1 MQIRSIELR
10 NFKGLS
16 KLKFQLSPGFNIL
29 SSSNE
34 EDKTSI
40 LQSFALGLHVLSD
53 HFLLVSASFD
63 KERDTA
69 STAKIEKKEKTDD
82 LLEFNFGGS
91 CTIEM
96 NDENHQ
102 LSISR
107 VVDDSEKEETII
119 VDSSADSSA
128 LERKSENEFPIFAF
142 YRSSRF
148 LHCDWIET
156 VRSSRFSNDT
166 RCSVYESW
174 QDAGNAESCS
184 STLSWIRE
192 KTSVRLDY
200 AERGLDATPPVEND
214 GGTALSRIV
223 NDAFPEIVD
232 VCWDRDVSSVLV
244 SKEIKG
250 KLGDFR
256 IMQIPF
262 EMLSDGERSV
272 IMLFAD
278 ILRRMCV
285 LHPHLKASEAM
296 RTDGIV
302 LIDDLEAHLHPDWQ
316 RRILKG
322 LRRAFPRVQ
331 FIAATNSPIMIG
343 EVEPNGVHL
352 LDGGKIVQPVQSY
365 GLDVNEVLEQILH
378 TERQSIEV
386 KEAVGKIKELIEIGK
401 TDEARNR
408 LNALE
413 EKLNGSIRSTRDAD
427 AAISFKE
434 SILKE

>member
-29 SSSNE
+29 LSSNE

-53 HFLLVSASFD
+53 HFSLVSASFNN
-63 KERDTA
+63 ERDTA
-69 STAKIEKKEKTDD
+69 STAEIKKKEKTND
-82 LLEFNFGGS
+82 LLEFNFRGS

-107 VVDDSEKEETII
+107 IVDDSGKEETII
-119 VDSSADSSA
+119 VDSSDDSSA

-166 RCSVYESW
+166 RRSVYESW

-232 VCWDRDVSSVLV
+232 VCWDRDVRNC
-244 SKEIKG
+244 SK
-250 KLGDFR
+250 
-256 IMQIPF
+256 
-262 EMLSDGERSV
+262 
-272 IMLFAD
+272 
-278 ILRRMCV
+278 
-285 LHPHLKASEAM
+285 
-296 RTDGIV
+296 T
-302 LIDDLEAHLHPDWQ
+302 
-316 RRILKG
+316 
-322 LRRAFPRVQ
+322 
-331 FIAATNSPIMIG
+331 
-343 EVEPNGVHL
+343 
-352 LDGGKIVQPVQSY
+352 
-365 GLDVNEVLEQILH
+365 
-378 TERQSIEV
+378 
-386 KEAVGKIKELIEIGK
+386 
-401 TDEARNR
+401 
-408 LNALE
+408 
-413 EKLNGSIRSTRDAD
+413 
-427 AAISFKE
+427 SFNY
-434 SILKE
+434 